1 MTTIAAIQGSG
12 FAVIGYDSRISGEG
26 GRLYVLPKNSPK
38 VIKNGSYLLG
48 AAGDLRA
55 INLFSTIVLPEPT
68 EKMNAIELD
77 RFVTNQIV
85 PTIKNWFE
93 ENSYG
98 KDGEQQ
104 SELIVCVRGVVYELS
119 ENYDCARDA
128 NGIYGVGSG
137 SAYAVGA
144 LHAMVEKNITVE
156 EAKDCVKE
164 ALRIAMKLDSGTGL
178 PVYVVVQYD
187 NE

>member
-1 MTTIAAIQGSG
+1 MTTIAAIQGNG
-12 FAVIGYDSRISGEG
+12 FAVLGYDSRISGDG
-26 GRLYVLPKNSPK
+26 GRLYVLPKNLPK
-38 VIKNGSYLLG
+38 VVKNGSYLLG

-55 INLFSTIVLPEPT
+55 INLFTTITLPEPAD
-68 EKMNAIELD
+68 KMNITELD
-77 RFVTNQIV
+77 KFVANQIV

-98 KDGEQQ
+98 KEGEQQ

-119 ENYDCARDA
+119 QNYDCTRDA
-128 NGIYGVGSG
+128 NGIYGIGSG

-144 LHAMVEKNITVE
+144 LHATVDKNFTVD
-156 EAKDCVKE
+156 EAKDCMKE

-178 PVYVVVQYD
+178 PTYVVVQYD
-187 NE
+187 D

>member
-1 MTTIAAIQGSG
+1 MTTIAAIQGKG
-12 FAVIGYDSRISGEG
+12 FSVIGFDSRISGDG
-26 GRLYVLPKNSPK
+26 GRLYVLPKDAPK
-38 VIKNGSYLLG
+38 VVKNGSYLLG

-55 INLFSTIVLPEPT
+55 INLFTTISLPEPAD
-68 EKMNAIELD
+68 KMSRVELD
-77 RFVTNQIV
+77 RFVANQIV
-85 PTIKNWFE
+85 PTIKSWFE

-119 ENYDCARDA
+119 GNYDCARDA
-128 NGIYGVGSG
+128 NGIYGIGSG
-137 SAYAVGA
+137 SSYAVGA

-156 EAKDCVKE
+156 EAKDCMKE

-178 PVYVVVQYD
+178 PTYITVQYD
-187 NE
+187 EE